1 MAGRTSTA
9 ASALKA
15 KGAATPASAEWCLST
30 ASRLWPAARRRPHLL
45 RGARS
50 SWQQAPTTGS
60 SEPRAALSVWNGRA
74 MSVYMRA
81 VLADWHELP
90 FEELTTFIAETSP
103 FRIQGADGQGWEDF
117 EALDQQGNTALAAD
131 LWTGARAREELDE
144 LEEFL
149 EDLSGTADAREAV
162 RAHVREA
169 SAVVGMQV
177 LMSTYDESVAA
188 ANAIIDF
195 LERRETVLT
204 QIDTVGWYDG
214 PELLLQEP
222 D

>member
-1 MAGRTSTA
+1 
-9 ASALKA
+9 
-15 KGAATPASAEWCLST
+15 
-30 ASRLWPAARRRPHLL
+30 
-45 RGARS
+45 
-50 SWQQAPTTGS
+50 
-60 SEPRAALSVWNGRA
+60 
-74 MSVYMRA
+74 MRA

-90 FEELTTFIAETSP
+90 FEELATFVAETSP
-103 FRIQGADGQGWEDF
+103 FRLQSADGHGWADF
-117 EALDQQGNTALAAD
+117 EALDQQGNTVLAAD
-131 LWTGARAREELDE
+131 LWTGARGREELEE

-149 EDLSGTADAREAV
+149 DDLDGTADAREAV
-162 RAHVREA
+162 RAHLRAA